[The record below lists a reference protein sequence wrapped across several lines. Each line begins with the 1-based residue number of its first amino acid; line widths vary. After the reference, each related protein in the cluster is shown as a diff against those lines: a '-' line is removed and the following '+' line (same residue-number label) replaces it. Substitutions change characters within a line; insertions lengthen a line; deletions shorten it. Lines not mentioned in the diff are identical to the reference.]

1 MGEQRIERRLAA
13 ILAADGRLIGATE
26 VGALRVLI
34 RLPKEIVDPA
44 LTAHAGSIV
53 KLTGDGI
60 FIKFTSAVDAVAAP
74 SKCNA
79 PWSMAI
85 ASTSRRGLAARLR
98 SPRRVDLHVAAEAS
112 RSSRPGASPTDGRRA
127 MPALL
132 SNEEYEP
139 CLL

>member
-60 FIKFTSAVDAVAAP
+60 FIKFTSAVDAGACAVEVQRALVYGDSVNVAARFGG
-74 SKCNA
+74 S
-79 PWSMAI
+79 
-85 ASTSRRGLAARLR
+85 AA
-98 SPRRVDLHVAAEAS
+98 RRVDLHVAAEAA

-139 CLL
+139 CIL

>member
-13 ILAADGRLIGATE
+13 ILAADVTGDGRLMGANE

-60 FIKFTSAVDAVAAP
+60 LIKFTSAVDAVACAVEVQRALVYGD
-74 SKCNA
+74 SV
-79 PWSMAI
+79 
-85 ASTSRRGLAARLR
+85 TSRCGLAA
-98 SPRRVDLHVAAEAS
+98 AEAA
-112 RSSRPGASPTDGRRA
+112 RSSRSGASPTDGRRA